1 MSQDEP
7 AATPSSRWRV
17 LTVMCVGYFLVL
29 LDVTVINVALPQI
42 GSGLGSN
49 MSGLQWVVDGY
60 ALALA
65 TLLLAGGTLGD
76 LYGHK
81 RVVLTGVVVFGLA
94 SLACG
99 LAPNT
104 GLLVA
109 ARVLQ
114 GIGAALLLPG
124 TLAIITNAFPEPDR
138 QARAIGIW
146 AGIGSLALPAG
157 PLLGGALVQGL
168 GWRAVF
174 FLNLPIVMVAGA
186 VALRVVHESRE
197 AEGRRLDR
205 AGIALGGLLLAA
217 VTFAFIQ
224 AGHTGLG
231 APVLVAIAVALV
243 SLGCFLV
250 VERSTPDP
258 MLPLVMFTRRSFSTA
273 NAVAGMMNLGTLGL
287 LFLLTLYLQTV
298 QHRSPLTA
306 GIAVLPLFLPLSAL
320 APIAGRLNA
329 RLGPKL
335 PMALGLLVAAGG
347 VALITQ
353 WSTGT
358 PYLTLLPPLLAWGIG
373 LGLLTPAVVSAA
385 VSAVEPQRTGLAS
398 GINNTARQAG
408 GAIGIAAYGAI
419 AGPPANQ
426 GAFLSGLHIASLI
439 TAVLFVAATIG
450 TVTFIPDLA
459 RDRSVA
465 STSPPQSA

>member
-1 MSQDEP
+1 MSPEEP

-49 MSGLQWVVDGY
+49 TSGLQWVVDGY

-174 FLNLPIVMVAGA
+174 FLNLPIVMFAGA

-224 AGHTGLG
+224 ASHTGLG

-273 NAVAGMMNLGTLGL
+273 NAVAGMMNLGTLGP

-298 QHRSPLTA
+298 QHRSPLNA
-306 GIAVLPLFLPLSAL
+306 GIAVLPLFLPLSVL
-320 APIAGRLNA
+320 APIGGRLNA

-335 PMALGLLVAAGG
+335 PMV
-347 VALITQ
+347 
-353 WSTGT
+353 
-358 PYLTLLPPLLAWGIG
+358 
-373 LGLLTPAVVSAA
+373 
-385 VSAVEPQRTGLAS
+385 
-398 GINNTARQAG
+398 
-408 GAIGIAAYGAI
+408 
-419 AGPPANQ
+419 
-426 GAFLSGLHIASLI
+426 
-439 TAVLFVAATIG
+439 
-450 TVTFIPDLA
+450 
-459 RDRSVA
+459 
-465 STSPPQSA
+465 

>member
-49 MSGLQWVVDGY
+49 TSGLQWVVDGY

-104 GLLVA
+104 ELLVA
-109 ARVLQ
+109 ATVLQ

-197 AEGRRLDR
+197 AEGRRLDP

-258 MLPLVMFTRRSFSTA
+258 MLPLVMLTRRSFSTA

-298 QHRSPLTA
+298 QHRSPLNA

-358 PYLTLLPPLLAWGIG
+358 LYLTLLPPLLAWGIG

-450 TVTFIPDLA
+450 TVTFIPNPA
-459 RDRSVA
+459 PDRSVV

>member
-298 QHRSPLTA
+298 QHRSPLNA

-358 PYLTLLPPLLAWGIG
+358 LYLTLLPPLLAWGIG

-450 TVTFIPDLA
+450 TVTFIPDPA